1 MYFRKNTMKKVNLLM
16 FIINFITFA
25 AEIVINLS

>member
-1 MYFRKNTMKKVNLLM
+1 MYFRKNTMIKVNLLM

-25 AEIVINLS
+25 TEIVINLS